1 MEVIEVKDYIANPK
15 RNGYKSLHMIIKYP
29 LSLNSGTKDV
39 FAEIQLRTLAMDFWA
54 SLEHKLYYKYEG
66 KIPEYLKD
74 ELHDAAMKAEDLD
87 NKMAQ
92 SVKILMILRHAQIK
106 LCYHYKKVLANE
118 NLFLPFWEVRL
129 LHLLKFHVI
138 FLYCSNLFNLPF
150 ILFFSKGILY
160 FLLKSDTVVYF
171 LFFRFN
177 NNIPYFTN
185 FHIYMFQFNFLIS
198 LLKCGFFL
206 CFKSSALG
214 IFFENNSICSARF
227 FHSSFAQMY
236 E

>member
-1 MEVIEVKDYIANPK
+1 
-15 RNGYKSLHMIIKYP
+15 
-29 LSLNSGTKDV
+29 
-39 FAEIQLRTLAMDFWA
+39 
-54 SLEHKLYYKYEG
+54 
-66 KIPEYLKD
+66 
-74 ELHDAAMKAEDLD
+74 
-87 NKMAQ
+87 
-92 SVKILMILRHAQIK
+92 MILRHAQIK

-118 NLFLPFWEVRL
+118 NLFLSWEVRP
-129 LHLLKFHVI
+129 HTYRKFHVI
-138 FLYCSNLFNLPF
+138 FSLLFEPLQSS
-150 ILFFSKGILY
+150 IYHLLFQEHTVLS
-160 FLLKSDTVVYF
+160 LKSDTVIYF

-177 NNIPYFTN
+177 NNIPYFTS

-236 E
+236 S

>member
-74 ELHDAAMKAEDLD
+74 ELHDATMKAEDRII
-87 NKMAQ
+87 KWPQ
-92 SVKILMILRHAQIK
+92 FVKILMILRHVQIK

-118 NLFLPFWEVRL
+118 NLFISFWKYDSTLIKVSR
-129 LHLLKFHVI
+129 
-138 FLYCSNLFNLPF
+138 
-150 ILFFSKGILY
+150 Y
-160 FLLKSDTVVYF
+160 F
-171 LFFRFN
+171 
-177 NNIPYFTN
+177 
-185 FHIYMFQFNFLIS
+185 S
-198 LLKCGFFL
+198 LLFEPL
-206 CFKSSALG
+206 QSSIYPLLFQG
-214 IFFENNSICSARF
+214 HTVLSFE
-227 FHSSFAQMY
+227 

>member
-1 MEVIEVKDYIANPK
+1 
-15 RNGYKSLHMIIKYP
+15 
-29 LSLNSGTKDV
+29 
-39 FAEIQLRTLAMDFWA
+39 
-54 SLEHKLYYKYEG
+54 
-66 KIPEYLKD
+66 
-74 ELHDAAMKAEDLD
+74 
-87 NKMAQ
+87 
-92 SVKILMILRHAQIK
+92 MILRHAQIK

-118 NLFLPFWEVRL
+118 NLFSTILGSTTPTLIKVSRYFSL
-129 LHLLKFHVI
+129 LFEPLQSSIYPLL
-138 FLYCSNLFNLPF
+138 
-150 ILFFSKGILY
+150 SKGILY